1 MRART
6 LDGASGGPQGTA
18 GPSGPRDRA
27 QGRLEVPHRVG
38 VLLYTYFATLLLS
51 LILFPL
57 SIGFFIVDGLWQ
69 LVFGGEG
76 LSDGNRLAMWLMAVN
91 EWRLSNQHY
100 ALFGKGEFNWTASGM

>member
-1 MRART
+1 MRAKP
-6 LDGASGGPQGTA
+6 LNGAGSGPRGPT
-18 GPSGPRDRA
+18 GPSGTRDRA
-27 QGRLEVPHRVG
+27 QGRLEALHRAG
-38 VLLYTYFATLLLS
+38 VLLYTYFATLVLS
-51 LILFPL
+51 IILFPL
-57 SIGFFIVDGLWQ
+57 SIGFFIIDGLWQ